1 MAEEDERRHGGYSRN
16 LWSNGQTVRG
26 TGENVEGGR
35 GVPKVVYVED
45 AGQEHPIEA
54 TVGESVMAT
63 AVKNGVPGIIG
74 ECGGNASCGTCHV
87 WVRAEFTKLVG
98 EPNDLEEDLLEMAVT
113 DRREGSR
120 LSCQISV
127 SPELDGLTVDVPP
140 QQP

>member
-1 MAEEDERRHGGYSRN
+1 M
-16 LWSNGQTVRG
+16 
-26 TGENVEGGR
+26 
-35 GVPKVVYVED
+35 PKVVYVED

-87 WVRAEFTKLVG
+87 WVRAEFTELVG